1 LLRKRKDETVP
12 RIENSI
18 DINADVYRVFDVT
31 NDIARWPEIFSEYSA
46 AKVISEE
53 REGRYTEIIFE
64 LANSEGASWR
74 SWRLLDHRGLT
85 AIAERRDPL
94 YPFEYMHLKWTY
106 EPVPGGTRMTWVQDF
121 ELDNKVD
128 VPLSTVLERMVA
140 HTKQN
145 QGAIRDKIESGAV

>member
-1 LLRKRKDETVP
+1 MP

-18 DINADVYRVFDVT
+18 DIKADVRHVFDVT
-31 NDIARWPEIFSEYSA
+31 NDIARWPEMFDEYSA
-46 AKVISEE
+46 AKVISQE

-64 LANSEGASWR
+64 LANAEGASWR

-106 EPVPGGTRMTWVQDF
+106 ERVAGGTRMTWVQDF
-121 ELDNKVD
+121 ELDDKVETT
-128 VPLSTVLERMVA
+128 LQEAIERMVA
-140 HTKQN
+140 HTRKN
-145 QGAIRDKIESGAV
+145 QVVIRDKIESGGV

>member
-1 LLRKRKDETVP
+1 VP

-18 DINADVYRVFDVT
+18 DINADVHRVFDIT

-46 AKVISEE
+46 TKVISRE
-53 REGRYTEIIFE
+53 REGRYTEIVFE
-64 LANSEGASWR
+64 LANAEGASWR

-85 AIAERRDPL
+85 AIAERQDPL

-106 EPVPGGTRMTWVQDF
+106 EPVPGGTRMTWIQDF
-121 ELDNKVD
+121 ELDDKVD
-128 VPLSTVLERMVA
+128 VPLPKVLERMVT

-145 QGAIRDKIESGAV
+145 QDAIRDKIESGAV

>member
-1 LLRKRKDETVP
+1 VP

-18 DINADVYRVFDVT
+18 DINADVHRVFDVT
-31 NDIARWPEIFSEYSA
+31 NDIGGWPKIFNEYNG
-46 AKVISEE
+46 AKVISQE

-64 LANSEGASWR
+64 LKDSEGNSWR
-74 SWRLLDHRGLT
+74 SWRLLDHRELT

-121 ELDNKVD
+121 ELDDKVD
-128 VPLSTVLERMVA
+128 VPLPTVLERMVA
-140 HTKQN
+140 HAKKN
-145 QGAIRDKIESGAV
+145 QGVIRDKIESGAV